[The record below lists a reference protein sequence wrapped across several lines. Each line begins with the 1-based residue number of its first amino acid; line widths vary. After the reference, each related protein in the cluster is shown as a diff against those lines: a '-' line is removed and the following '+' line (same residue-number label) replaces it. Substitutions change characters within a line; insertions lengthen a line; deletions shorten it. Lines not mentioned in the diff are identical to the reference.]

1 MELAFLNPLY
11 EHPGSWAS
19 AYVDL
24 SQHDEDMH
32 HQRRLTAQAVS
43 RQLREQGADEAT
55 CRAVHDAVEA
65 LQRSTEPYGRALFAR
80 DGEVALQVPL
90 TQAPPH
96 GLVHWGTLPHVTPLL
111 DLAGEDPVSLVAYID
126 RTGADFELRSAVL
139 QEEAGHVTGSR
150 QWPMH
155 RAKAS
160 DWSERH
166 FQLKVENT
174 WEHNAREVAEALAA
188 CQAETGADL
197 LILCGGEREY
207 RSVHEQL
214 PEHVR
219 DRAVETSHGIGSRLL
234 PREVEEIRARH
245 VRERILAEV
254 DRYRAARTPD
264 EERRTAAVEGVPQLI
279 EAAREHRLAELL
291 IRPDAPDTQREV
303 WIGEDPDQLAARR
316 TELRILGEQHSW
328 PARADDAL
336 VRAAVVTDAPVLSLT
351 PVLAE
356 AGDEVPAGGMGALLR
371 WKE

>member
-1 MELAFLNPLY
+1 MELAFLSPLY

-24 SQHDEDMH
+24 SGHGEDMG
-32 HQRRLTAQAVS
+32 HQRHLTAEAVS

-55 CRAVHDAVEA
+55 CRAVYEAVEA
-65 LQRSTEPYGRALFAR
+65 LRHASDPYGRALFAR

-90 TQAPPH
+90 TKAPPG
-96 GLVHWGTLPHVTPLL
+96 GLVHWGPLPHVTPLL
-111 DLAGEDPVSLVAYID
+111 DLAGEDPVALVAYID

-139 QEEAGHVTGSR
+139 REEAGQVTGSR

-174 WEHNAREVAEALAA
+174 WESNAREIAEALAS

-197 LILCGGEREY
+197 LILCGEEREC

-214 PEHVR
+214 PQQVR
-219 DRAVETSHGIGSRLL
+219 GRAVEAAHGIGSRLL
-234 PREVEEIRARH
+234 PGEVEDIRARH
-245 VRERILAEV
+245 VRERVLAEV
-254 DRYRAARTPD
+254 DRYRAARMPD
-264 EERRTAAVEGVPQLI
+264 EERRAAAIEGVPQLI

-291 IRPDAPDTQREV
+291 IRPDAPDTHREV

-316 TELRILGEQHSW
+316 TELRMLGEEHSW

-336 VRAAVVTDAPVLSLT
+336 VRAAVVTDAPVVSLT
-351 PVLAE
+351 PVLE
-356 AGDEVPAGGMGALLR
+356 ETGDEVAAGGMGALLR
-371 WKE
+371 WK

>member
-32 HQRRLTAQAVS
+32 TQRRLTAEAVA

-55 CRAVHDAVEA
+55 CRAVHDAVAA
-65 LQRSTEPYGRALFAR
+65 LERSTEPYGRAVFAR
-80 DGEVALQVPL
+80 DGEVVLQVPL
-90 TQAPPH
+90 TQAPPQ
-96 GLVHWGTLPHVTPLL
+96 GLVCWGTLPHVTPLL

-139 QEEAGHVTGSR
+139 REEAGHVTGSR

-155 RAKAS
+155 RAKAT

-166 FQLKVENT
+166 FQLKVEDT
-174 WEHNAREVAEALAA
+174 WEHNARDIAEALAA

-197 LILCGGEREY
+197 LILCGEQREC

-214 PEHVR
+214 PAQLR
-219 DRAVETSHGIGSRLL
+219 DRAVETAHGVGSRLL

-254 DRYRAARTPD
+254 DRYRSARTPD
-264 EERRTAAVEGVPQLI
+264 EERRAAAVEGVPGLI

-291 IRPDAPDTQREV
+291 ILPDGPDTGREV
-303 WIGEDPDQLAARR
+303 WVGEDPAQLAERR
-316 TELRILGEQHSW
+316 TELRDLGEQHAW

-336 VRAAVVTDAPVLSLT
+336 VRAAVVTDAPVFSLA
-351 PVLAE
+351 PVLADTGE
-356 AGDEVPAGGMGALLR
+356 EVPAGGMGALLR
-371 WKE
+371 WR

>member
-1 MELAFLNPLY
+1 MELAFLSPLY

-19 AYVDL
+19 AYIDL
-24 SQHDEDMH
+24 SQHDEDMEH
-32 HQRRLTAQAVS
+32 RRHLTAEAVARRL
-43 RQLREQGADEAT
+43 REEGADEAT
-55 CRAVHDAVEA
+55 CRAVYDTVDA
-65 LQRSTEPYGRALFAR
+65 LRHSTEPYGRAVFAR
-80 DGEVALQVPL
+80 NGEIVLQVPL
-90 TQAPPH
+90 TRAPPQ

-139 QEEAGHVTGSR
+139 QEETGHVTGSR

-197 LILCGGEREY
+197 LVLCGEEREC
-207 RSVHEQL
+207 RSVRERL
-214 PEHVR
+214 PQRLR
-219 DRAVETSHGIGSRLL
+219 DRTVEAEHGIGSRLL
-234 PREVEEIRARH
+234 PGEVEDIRARH
-245 VRERILAEV
+245 VRERVLAEV

-264 EERRTAAVEGVPQLI
+264 EERRAAAIEGVPQLV

-291 IRPDAPDTQREV
+291 IRPDAPDTHREV

-316 TELRILGEQHSW
+316 TELRNIGERHAW

-336 VRAAVVTDAPVLSLT
+336 VRAAVVTDAPVVSLT
-351 PVLAE
+351 PVLEE
-356 AGDEVPAGGMGALLR
+356 AGDEVAAGGMGALLR
-371 WKE
+371 WK

>member
-1 MELAFLNPLY
+1 MELAFLSPLY

-24 SQHDEDMH
+24 SQHGEDMH
-32 HQRRLTAQAVS
+32 SLRRLTADAVA
-43 RQLREQGADEAT
+43 RQLREQGADEAI
-55 CRAVHDAVEA
+55 CRAVYDAVASLE
-65 LQRSTEPYGRALFAR
+65 RSAEPLGRALFAR
-80 DGEVALQVPL
+80 DGEVVLQVPL
-90 TQAPPH
+90 AQAPPR

-139 QEEAGHVTGSR
+139 CEEAGHVTGSR

-166 FQLKVENT
+166 FQLKVEET
-174 WEHNAREVAEALAA
+174 WEHNAREIAGALAA

-197 LILCGGEREY
+197 LILCGQEREC

-214 PEHVR
+214 PAQLR
-219 DRAVETSHGIGSRLL
+219 DRAVEAAHGVNSRLL
-234 PREVEEIRARH
+234 PREVEEIRTRH
-245 VRERILAEV
+245 VRERILAEM
-254 DRYRAARTPD
+254 DRYRSARTSD
-264 EERRTAAVEGVPQLI
+264 EERRAAAVEGVPPLI

-291 IRPDAPDTQREV
+291 ILPDGPDTRREV
-303 WIGEDPDQLAARR
+303 WIGEDPDLLAERR
-316 TELRILGEQHSW
+316 GELSDLGERHAW

-336 VRAAVVTDAPVLSLT
+336 VRAAVVTDAPVYSLA
-351 PVLAE
+351 PVLE
-356 AGDEVPAGGMGALLR
+356 ETGEGVPAGGMGALLR
-371 WKE
+371 WR

>member
-24 SQHDEDMH
+24 SQHDEDQDH
-32 HQRRLTAQAVS
+32 RRHLTSEAVS

-55 CRAVHDAVEA
+55 CRAVYEAVEG
-65 LQRSTEPYGRALFAR
+65 LRHSTEPYGRALFAR
-80 DGEVALQVPL
+80 DGEIVLEVPL
-90 TQAPPH
+90 THGPPD

-126 RTGADFELRSAVL
+126 RTGADFELRSAL
-139 QEEAGHVTGSR
+139 LHEEAGQVTGSR

-155 RAKAS
+155 RSKAS

-166 FQLKVENT
+166 FQLKVEDN
-174 WEHNAREVAEALAA
+174 WELNAREVAEALAE

-197 LILCGGEREY
+197 LILCGDERER

-214 PEHVR
+214 PKALQDRTVESSRRR
-219 DRAVETSHGIGSRLL
+219 DSRLL
-234 PREVEEIRARH
+234 PQEVEDIRARH
-245 VRERILAEV
+245 VRERLLAEV
-254 DRYRAARTPD
+254 DRFRAARVPD
-264 EERRTAAVEGVPQLI
+264 EERRAAAAEGLPELI

-291 IRPDAPDTQREV
+291 IRPDAPDTCREV

-316 TELRILGEQHSW
+316 TELKDIGERQAW

-336 VRAAVVTDAPVLSLT
+336 VRAAVVTSAPVVSLT
-351 PVLAE
+351 PVLDE
-356 AGDEVPAGGMGALLR
+356 AGNEVAADGLGALLR
-371 WKE
+371 WK

>member
-1 MELAFLNPLY
+1 MELAFLSPLY

-24 SQHDEDMH
+24 SQHDEDMGH
-32 HQRRLTAQAVS
+32 RRHLTAEAVA

-55 CRAVHDAVEA
+55 SRAVYDTLDA
-65 LQRSTEPYGRALFAR
+65 LRHSTEPYGRAVFAR
-80 DGEVALQVPL
+80 NGEVVLQVPL

-126 RTGADFELRSAVL
+126 RTGAGFELRSAVL
-139 QEEAGHVTGSR
+139 QEEAGHVTGTR

-155 RAKAS
+155 RSKAS

-174 WEHNAREVAEALAA
+174 WEYNAREIAEALAD

-197 LILCGGEREY
+197 LILCGEERAC

-214 PEHVR
+214 PQHLR
-219 DRAVETSHGIGSRLL
+219 DRAEEAAHGIGSRLL
-234 PREVEEIRARH
+234 PQEVEDIRARH
-245 VRERILAEV
+245 VRERVLAEV

-264 EERRTAAVEGVPQLI
+264 EERRAAAIEGVPQLV

-291 IRPDAPDTQREV
+291 IRPDAPDTHREV

-316 TELRILGEQHSW
+316 SELRTIGEQHAW

-351 PVLAE
+351 PVLE
-356 AGDEVPAGGMGALLR
+356 ETGDEVAAGGMGALLR
-371 WKE
+371 WK

>member
-24 SQHDEDMH
+24 SRHDEGTDH
-32 HQRRLTAQAVS
+32 RRHLTAEAVS
-43 RQLREQGADEAT
+43 RQLRDQGADEST
-55 CRAVHDAVEA
+55 CRAVYDAVEG
-65 LQRSTEPYGRALFAR
+65 LRHSTEPYGRAVFAR
-80 DGEVALQVPL
+80 NGEVALQVPL
-90 TQAPPH
+90 TQPPPD

-126 RTGADFELRSAVL
+126 RTGADLELRSAVL

-155 RAKAS
+155 RSKAS

-174 WEHNAREVAEALAA
+174 WENNAREIAAALAD

-197 LILCGGEREY
+197 LILCGGERER
-207 RSVHEQL
+207 RSVRERL
-214 PEHVR
+214 PEPLQ

-234 PREVEEIRARH
+234 PREVEDIRAAH

-254 DRYRAARTPD
+254 DRYRAARVPD
-264 EERRTAAVEGVPQLI
+264 EERRAAAVEGVPQLI

-291 IRPDAPDTQREV
+291 IRPDAPDTHREV
-303 WIGEDPDQLAARR
+303 WISEDPAQLAARR
-316 TELRILGEQHSW
+316 TELKNLGEQQSW
-328 PARADDAL
+328 RARADDAL
-336 VRAAVVTDAPVLSLT
+336 VRAAAVTDAPVLSLT
-351 PVLAE
+351 PVLDE
-356 AGDEVPAGGMGALLR
+356 TGDEVPAGGLGALLR
-371 WKE
+371 WR

>member
-24 SQHDEDMH
+24 SQHDADMH
-32 HQRRLTAQAVS
+32 HQRHLTAEAVS
-43 RQLREQGADEAT
+43 RRLREQGADEAT
-55 CRAVHDAVEA
+55 CRAVRDALEELV
-65 LQRSTEPYGRALFAR
+65 RSTEPYGRALFAR
-80 DGEVALQVPL
+80 DGEVVLQVPL
-90 TQAPPH
+90 TQAPPQ

-174 WEHNAREVAEALAA
+174 WERNAREIAEALAA
-188 CQAETGADL
+188 CQADTGADL
-197 LILCGGEREY
+197 LILCGEEREC

-214 PEHVR
+214 PRHLH
-219 DRAVETSHGIGSRLL
+219 DRAVETVHGIGSRLL

-254 DRYRAARTPD
+254 DRYRAARTRD
-264 EERRTAAVEGVPQLI
+264 EERRTAAVEEVPQLI

-291 IRPDAPDTQREV
+291 IRPDGPDTHREV

-316 TELRILGEQHSW
+316 TELRNLGEEHAW

-351 PVLAE
+351 PVLE
-356 AGDEVPAGGMGALLR
+356 ATGEEIPAGGMGALLR
-371 WKE
+371 WT